1 MLPEQGFAN
10 VTAINTF
17 LNTQYGYTLSDE
29 DAFDVAMQQ
38 IGISSIPLSIKF
50 YPKNFDAKD
59 RIVAMIDEYN
69 TTVDTEAEKIIYS
82 DTTGFLTTTLGSLVN
97 IVSYVLIAF
106 AGISLVVSSVMIGI
120 ITYTSVIERTKEIG
134 VLRSIGARKK
144 DISRIFNSETILIGL
159 FAGILGVTL
168 SWVLTI
174 PLSAIIKA
182 IAGGTITTNMATL
195 KFTHALILVAVSTVL
210 TTIAGTVPARIAS
223 KKDPV
228 ICLRSE

>member
-1 MLPEQGFAN
+1 
-10 VTAINTF
+10 
-17 LNTQYGYTLSDE
+17 
-29 DAFDVAMQQ
+29 
-38 IGISSIPLSIKF
+38 
-50 YPKNFDAKD
+50 
-59 RIVAMIDEYN
+59 MIDEYN
-69 TTVDTEAEKIIYS
+69 ATVETEGEKIVYS

-144 DISRIFNSETILIGL
+144 DISRIFNSETILVGL
-159 FAGILGVTL
+159 FAGLLGVTL
-168 SWVLTI
+168 SWVLTFPI
-174 PLSAIIKA
+174 SAIIKA
-182 IAGGTITTNMATL
+182 IAGGTITTNMAIL
-195 KFTHALILVAVSTVL
+195 KFSHALILVLVSTIL
-210 TTIAGTVPARIAS
+210 TTIAGTIPARIAS

>member
-1 MLPEQGFAN
+1 M
-10 VTAINTF
+10 
-17 LNTQYGYTLSDE
+17 
-29 DAFDVAMQQ
+29 
-38 IGISSIPLSIKF
+38 IG
-50 YPKNFDAKD
+50 
-59 RIVAMIDEYN
+59 EYN
-69 TTVDTEAEKIIYS
+69 STVDTEAEKIIYS

-159 FAGILGVTL
+159 LAGLLGVTL
-168 SWVLTI
+168 SWILTI

-182 IAGGTITTNMATL
+182 IAGGTI
-195 KFTHALILVAVSTVL
+195 
-210 TTIAGTVPARIAS
+210 
-223 KKDPV
+223 
-228 ICLRSE
+228 